1 VKNEFGNYVL
11 SLDFQQLKSTCHV
24 EEFYEMLMEKPKI
37 ALSCMSAAVH
47 KVCLKSLL
55 LFHKQV
61 HILCLTKVLY
71 YLNNNKL
78 EAGSAF

>member
-11 SLDFQQLKSTCHV
+11 SLDFQQLKSMCHV

-47 KVCLKSLL
+47 KVCLKVSSVIS
-55 LFHKQV
+55 Q
-61 HILCLTKVLY
+61 TSA
-71 YLNNNKL
+71 YLML
-78 EAGSAF
+78 DHSFI

>member
-47 KVCLKSLL
+47 KVCLKSSVISQTSAYLM
-55 LFHKQV
+55 
-61 HILCLTKVLY
+61 LY
-71 YLNNNKL
+71 R
-78 EAGSAF
+78 GFI